1 MFSIRGIASN
11 EHGKLI
17 GVTQV
22 LPLNRARRIAIGASL
37 ILLQWLITRSIDA
50 PHANIAV
57 VLLLNVLALATV
69 GLFSGPMISVL
80 CSVVAVATTNWFLI
94 PPFGTFRVA
103 NADNVVALVVF
114 PLIAGGIAVLIQI
127 SARLRTTAQ
136 TAEQQNYML
145 STVVDPDETLMST
158 LKKISHILNVD
169 SLDLFT
175 PTGHSVLNAE
185 AVLARDA
192 SDHAFQAMTTDGYT
206 LVGYGS
212 PIIGYEQTF
221 VRSLADA
228 AVRAYESETTEIEI
242 RRRKEL
248 ESINDVRSAL
258 MASIGHD
265 LRTPLASLRLAIDA
279 LQDTQNAAADA
290 QLLASSIESSARR
303 IDETLTNLLD
313 MSRLE
318 AGNLV
323 LHYEDIYIDQLLTKV
338 CQEVNDPRVLQST
351 KTGTVLINT
360 DPVLLERIV
369 ANLLSNALRHDES
382 GSPVELTALLDDQ
395 AVVISVIDHG
405 PGFSPQILKSSTEG
419 TRLGLRIVESF
430 AQALNVEVTIAGL
443 PDVSGTIASVRIGRA
458 S

>member
-1 MFSIRGIASN
+1 
-11 EHGKLI
+11 
-17 GVTQV
+17 VTQV
-22 LPLNRARRIAIGASL
+22 LPFNRPRRIAIGATF
-37 ILLQWLITRSIDA
+37 IVLQWLTTRSVDA

-57 VLLLNVLALATV
+57 VLLLNVLALAIV
-69 GLFSGPMISVL
+69 GLFSGPIISVL
-80 CSVVAVATTNWFLI
+80 CSFASVATTNWFLI

-145 STVVDPDETLMST
+145 STVVDPNETLMST

-175 PTGHSVLNAE
+175 PSGQSVLHPATSLE
-185 AVLARDA
+185 
-192 SDHAFQAMTTDGYT
+192 SDVSDRAFQAVTTDGYT
-206 LVGYGS
+206 LVGYGP

-228 AVRAYESETTEIEI
+228 AVRAFESETTEIEI

-248 ESINDVRSAL
+248 EAVNDVRTAL

-265 LRTPLASLRLAIDA
+265 LRTPLASMRLAIDA
-279 LQDTQNAAADA
+279 LQDSSNEGMDSR
-290 QLLASSIESSARR
+290 LLATSIDASARR

-318 AGNLV
+318 AGTLV
-323 LHYEDIYIDQLLTKV
+323 LNYEDIYIDQLLMKV
-338 CQEVNDPRVLQST
+338 CHEVNDPRVRQSAVA
-351 KTGTVLINT
+351 GNVLVHT

-369 ANLLSNALRHDES
+369 ANLLSNALRHDQS
-382 GSPVELTALLDDQ
+382 GSSVEME
-395 AVVISVIDHG
+395 AVLEEHDVLISVIDHG
-405 PGFSPQILKSSTEG
+405 PGFTRDGLNSSTEG

-430 AQALNVEVTIAGL
+430 AQALNIDVTITAL
-443 PDVSGTIASVRIGRA
+443 TQTSGTIARIRIGVA
-458 S
+458 A